1 MPSSSTSNNP
11 RREAKR
17 REAER
22 LRELLRR
29 YQHEYYVLA
38 RPSVSD
44 QEYDR
49 LFDRLLELERL
60 DPELSADDSP
70 TRRVGSDLTQ
80 ELPEVPHSVPV
91 LSLDKAYTA
100 DELSSWMQKC
110 RKAGGRRLSFVAEE
124 KIDGSSIVLYYEQG
138 RLARAVTRGNGLVGN
153 DVTGNVRTIRAVP
166 LLLSRP
172 VTVAVR
178 GEIFLPR
185 PLFDSINT
193 RMETPYANPRNLAAG
208 TLRRVKSSEVAVVP
222 LDIFVYEGHFG
233 EAPPETHV
241 AILEQL
247 EALGFKCNPR
257 TAVFADPEDQ
267 AGLRARHPR
276 WRVGGFEELEGY
288 LEQSRRQR
296 AQLPYDIDGLVVKV
310 NELAAREALGFTGH
324 HPRWA
329 MAFKFEAPE
338 AESVVERIEVQ
349 VGRTGRI
356 TPVARIRPVRLSGST
371 IANATLHNQDYVD
384 LLELAIG
391 DRVSISK
398 RGDVIPA
405 VERVSEKNEQGNT
418 TWRMPGACP
427 ACGTSLVVQ
436 GAHHFCPNPDCPD
449 QVRGR
454 LRFFVGR
461 DQMDMENVG
470 PETLEVLIQRGLVR
484 DVQDLYSFDPAA
496 LLELPGFGEK
506 KVELIRAGIAASK
519 SRPFRRV
526 LVALGV
532 PELGQKVVELLCDAG
547 FHDMDSLL
555 RLADR
560 GDPAP
565 LLAIHGIGERTAE
578 TLLAELSRPEV
589 RRRIAALRRAG
600 LNFREQARAAP
611 ARGPFQGQV
620 WCVTGSF
627 QRFKPRELAMEE
639 VKKRGGKVSASVT
652 SKTTHLLAGENPG
665 SKLDKARELGVR
677 IVDETEFLRLL
688 T

>member
-11 RREAKR
+11 R

-60 DPELSADDSP
+60 HPELSAEDSP

-80 ELPEVPHSVPV
+80 ELPEVPHSVAV
-91 LSLDKAYTA
+91 LSLDKAYA
-100 DELSSWMQKC
+100 ASELSTWMGKC
-110 RKAGGRRLSFVAEE
+110 RKSSGRRLSFVAEE
-124 KIDGSSIVLYYEQG
+124 KIDGSSIVLYYEMG
-138 RLARAVTRGNGLVGN
+138 LLARAVTRGNGLVGN
-153 DVTGNVRTIRAVP
+153 DVTGNVRTIGAVP
-166 LLLSRP
+166 LRLARP

-185 PLFDSINT
+185 PLFDSINA

-208 TLRRVKSSEVAVVP
+208 TLRRVKSSEVAAVP
-222 LDIFVYEGHFG
+222 LDIFVYEGHF
-233 EAPPETHV
+233 AQAPETHV

-247 EALGFKCNPR
+247 EELGFKCNPR
-257 TAVFADPEDQ
+257 TGIFAEAEDQ
-267 AGLRARHPR
+267 AGLRERHPR
-276 WRVGGFEELEGY
+276 WRVGSFEELEGY
-288 LEQSRRQR
+288 LEQSRRER
-296 AQLPYDIDGLVVKV
+296 AGLPYDIDGLVVKV

-329 MAFKFEAPE
+329 LAFKFEAPE
-338 AESVVERIEVQ
+338 AESTVERIEVQ

-356 TPVARIRPVRLSGST
+356 TPVARIRPVKLSGST

-405 VERVSEKNEQGNT
+405 VERVIEKNELDNT
-418 TWRMPGACP
+418 TWKMPPACP
-427 ACGTSLVVQ
+427 SCRTALVVQ

-449 QVRGR
+449 QVSGR

-461 DQMDMENVG
+461 DQMDIEGVG
-470 PETLEVLIQRGLVR
+470 PETLDTLIRQGLVR
-484 DVQDLYSFDPAA
+484 DVQDLYTFDPGA
-496 LLELPGFGEK
+496 LLSIPGFGEK

-519 SRPFRRV
+519 GRPYRRV
-526 LVALGV
+526 LVALGI
-532 PELGQKVVELLCDAG
+532 PELGQKAVELLYDAG
-547 FHDMDSLL
+547 FRDINSLL
-555 RLADR
+555 ALADR

-565 LLAIHGIGERTAE
+565 LLSIHGVGERTAE
-578 TLLAELSRPEV
+578 TLLRELARPEV
-589 RRRIAALRRAG
+589 RRRIEALRRAG
-600 LNFREQARAAP
+600 LAMREQARRAP
-611 ARGPFQGQV
+611 AGGPFQGQV

-627 QRFKPRELAMEE
+627 DHFKPRELAMEE
-639 VKKRGGKVSASVT
+639 VRKRGGKVSASVT
-652 SKTTHLLAGENPG
+652 SKTTHLLAGESPG
-665 SKLDKARELGVR
+665 SKLDKARELGIT
-677 IVDETEFLRLL
+677 IVEEAEFLRLL